1 MAARQFGAGGH
12 NVRSAAM
19 DLQVVIGLEIHVQLA
34 TRSKMFSGASAA
46 FGAAP
51 NTQACLVDLGF
62 PGTLPVV
69 NREAVAM
76 AAKFGLATGGRIA
89 EHSVFARKNYF
100 YPDLPKG
107 YQISQHELPIVS
119 GGSVEVTVP
128 GKPPRTIDLT
138 RAHLEEDAG
147 KSLHDAF
154 ANATGVDLN
163 RAGAPLLEIVTE
175 PQLRSPEEAAACMR
189 GVHQLVTWIGIS
201 DGAMQEGSM
210 RCDANVSMKKPDDP
224 RLGTRTEIKN
234 LNSFRFVERAL
245 HCEIRRQG
253 EVLRGGGTVA
263 QETRLYDPGLDATRP
278 MRDKEEANDYRYFPD
293 PDLPPLVL
301 ETGFLEA
308 LRHSL
313 PELPQARC
321 ERFMADYGLSAGEA
335 RRLCESRAM
344 ADYFEEAGRACGDM
358 ALAARWVTGDLA
370 AALNRDAMDMSA
382 SRVSAAELGVL
393 LARLREGVLS
403 GKLGKEVFQAMW
415 AGEGG
420 ADDIISRRGLVQI
433 SDSGALEGIVEDV
446 VKRHPDQVRQYREGN
461 TRVFGF
467 FMGQAMRATKNRAN
481 PAIVNELLRK
491 RLQQPAP

>member
-1 MAARQFGAGGH
+1 ME
-12 NVRSAAM
+12 
-19 DLQVVIGLEIHVQLA
+19 LQVVIGLEIHVQLA
-34 TRSKMFSGASAA
+34 TRSKMFSGASTV

-62 PGTLPVV
+62 PGTLPVA

-76 AAKFGLATGGRIA
+76 AAKFGLAAGGRVA
-89 EHSVFARKNYF
+89 EHSIFARKNYF

-107 YQISQHELPIVS
+107 YQISQYELPIVS
-119 GGSVEVTVP
+119 GGTVEVAVP
-128 GKPPRTIDLT
+128 GGAARSIELT

-154 ANATGVDLN
+154 PNATGIDLN

-175 PQLRSPEEAAACMR
+175 PQLHSPEEAGACMR
-189 GVHQLVTWIGIS
+189 SIHQLVTWIGIS

-210 RCDANVSMKKPDDP
+210 RCDANVSLKKPDDA

-245 HCEIRRQG
+245 RSEIRRQG
-253 EVLRGGGTVA
+253 EVLRGGGTVT
-263 QETRLYDPGLDATRP
+263 QETRLYDSRLDATRP

-301 ETGFLEA
+301 EAGFVEE
-308 LRHSL
+308 LRRSL
-313 PELPQARC
+313 PELPQARR
-321 ERFMADYGLSAGEA
+321 ERFRADYGLSAGDA
-335 RRLCESRAM
+335 RRLCESRAT
-344 ADYFEEAGRACGDM
+344 ADYFENAGRACGDM
-358 ALAARWVTGDLA
+358 VLAARWVTGDLA
-370 AALNRDAMDMSA
+370 AALNRDGLDIAA
-382 SRVSAAELGVL
+382 SRVDADALGVL

-420 ADDIISRRGLVQI
+420 ADEIIARRGLKQI
-433 SDSGALEGIVEDV
+433 SDTGALEGIVEDV
-446 VKRHPDQVRQYREGN
+446 LARHADQVLQYREGN
-461 TRVFGF
+461 ARVFGF
-467 FMGQAMRATKNRAN
+467 FVGQVMRATRGRAN

-491 RLQQPAP
+491 RL